1 MQSPPSPSAIA
12 ATFDIDTG
20 PFDFWPTRSSRIQG
34 LGGSESSEDPAY
46 VFHTRYVSLES
57 STVRCSL
64 VFTGLTATL
73 GSMIVRVNALP
84 LDGSRPAE
92 TIKTWPIAVK
102 EIVAAGGTMR
112 LTFDAVDGMQYA
124 VLGHLYTETD
134 AVAQSF
140 TILLDAAI
148 RQPHFEQQVE
158 AARKSI
164 FGQRVFRRASRLL
177 AHGKAT
183 LADPVSQT
191 CTASQFNEPAY
202 DQWLERLKLAK
213 HRHRKQ
219 WEFVYILQ
227 TLERYGM
234 LKAGARGL
242 GFGVG
247 IEPLPAAMAAIG
259 CSIVA
264 TDLAAD
270 DVRSRD
276 WTLTNQ
282 HSEGLDQLRYP
293 EICPND
299 VFDRNVAFR
308 VADMNAIPADLRG
321 FDFTW
326 SSCAYE
332 HLGSIEAGLDF
343 VRNAVQC
350 LNPGGLAVHTTE
362 LNLTSNDATI
372 DSGGTVLFRRRDF
385 ERLAVDLVSR
395 GHFVAQIKYDLG
407 DTQQDAYVDV
417 PPYSADNHL
426 KLALGQYVTTSF
438 GIVVRRGD
446 R

>member
-1 MQSPPSPSAIA
+1 MQSPPSSSAIA
-12 ATFDIDTG
+12 ATFDVDAG

-219 WEFVYILQ
+219 
-227 TLERYGM
+227 
-234 LKAGARGL
+234 
-242 GFGVG
+242 
-247 IEPLPAAMAAIG
+247 
-259 CSIVA
+259 
-264 TDLAAD
+264 
-270 DVRSRD
+270 
-276 WTLTNQ
+276 
-282 HSEGLDQLRYP
+282 
-293 EICPND
+293 
-299 VFDRNVAFR
+299 
-308 VADMNAIPADLRG
+308 
-321 FDFTW
+321 
-326 SSCAYE
+326 
-332 HLGSIEAGLDF
+332 
-343 VRNAVQC
+343 
-350 LNPGGLAVHTTE
+350 
-362 LNLTSNDATI
+362 
-372 DSGGTVLFRRRDF
+372 
-385 ERLAVDLVSR
+385 
-395 GHFVAQIKYDLG
+395 
-407 DTQQDAYVDV
+407 
-417 PPYSADNHL
+417 
-426 KLALGQYVTTSF
+426 
-438 GIVVRRGD
+438 
-446 R
+446 

>member
-1 MQSPPSPSAIA
+1 MQSPNSTLSGEINLS
-12 ATFDIDTG
+12 
-20 PFDFWPTRSSRIQG
+20 PFDFWPSRASRIQG
-34 LGGSESSEDPAY
+34 LGGSEPSDDPAY
-46 VFHTRYVSLES
+46 VFHTRYVPMDS
-57 STVRCSL
+57 STVRCAL
-64 VFTGLTATL
+64 IFTGLTATM
-73 GSMIVRVNALP
+73 GSVVFRVNALP
-84 LDGSRPAE
+84 VDGSRPAE
-92 TIKTWPIAVK
+92 TIKTWSIAVK
-102 EIVAAGGTMR
+102 EIVAGGGTTR
-112 LTFDAVDGMQYA
+112 VSFDAVDGMQYA
-124 VLGHLYTETD
+124 LLGHLYTETD
-134 AVAQSF
+134 AAAEAF
-140 TILLDAAI
+140 TLQLDATV

-177 AHGKAT
+177 APGKAT

-227 TLERYGM
+227 ALERYGM

-247 IEPLPAAMAAIG
+247 VEPLPAAMAAMG
-259 CSIVA
+259 CSVVA
-264 TDLAAD
+264 TDLAGD
-270 DVRSRD
+270 DERSRD
-276 WTLTNQ
+276 WSLTNQ
-282 HSEGLDQLRYP
+282 HSDGLDQLRYP
-293 EICPND
+293 DICAND

-308 VADMNAIPADLRG
+308 VADMNLIPSDLRG

-417 PPYSADNHL
+417 PPYSDDNHL

-438 GIVVRRGD
+438 GIIIRRGD
-446 R
+446 T